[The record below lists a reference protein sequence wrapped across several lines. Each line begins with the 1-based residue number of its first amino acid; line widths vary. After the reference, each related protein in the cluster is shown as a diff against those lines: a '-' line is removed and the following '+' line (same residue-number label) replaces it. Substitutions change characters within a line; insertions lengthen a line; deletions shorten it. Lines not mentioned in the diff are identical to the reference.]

1 VRRRFGPSRI
11 ALLVGTLGLVAS
23 ACVSGGG
30 GAAPKPVAT
39 VKVTEPTSPVT
50 VRFASWVGNAPNMK
64 KFAQDFE
71 KLHPNITIKFENIPA
86 GQFTDKLTTEV
97 AGGTAPDAVLMDSSA
112 ISDFASRQALLD
124 LDPYIA
130 QSKVVS
136 ADDYVGAFK
145 TSAIYQNH
153 MFGLPFDGETTGLF
167 YRTDLFSAA
176 GIDGPPTTWDELM
189 ADAQKLTN
197 PAAKQYGYAIFTQEA
212 AYYWYP
218 FLWQAGGD
226 LVGSDGT
233 TIAFDS
239 DAGRQAAE
247 FYVDLAKYA
256 PPDYLASNSW
266 DGRVS
271 FANGQVAMYMAGS
284 WFAGEMNASFPK
296 INGKWASAPLPAGPA
311 GCATTIAG
319 DSLAVMQ
326 QSDNPTAAWLW
337 LEYLSQPSIMTQW
350 TIGDKFSTLLPPRA
364 SILNDPSIFDKKPF
378 MEGFAQNMKCAVEST
393 IANPKWPKIESDLN
407 DELGAAIY
415 GDISPD
421 EALAKAAS
429 YAQSISNG

>member
-1 VRRRFGPSRI
+1 VRRRSVPLN
-11 ALLVGTLGLVAS
+11 AVLLIGLLGLVGS
-23 ACVSGGG
+23 ACLSGETQTQPSPS
-30 GAAPKPVAT
+30 AVISIK
-39 VKVTEPTSPVT
+39 EPTEPVT
-50 VRFASWVGNAPNMK
+50 VRFASWVGNSPNMK

-97 AGGTAPDAVLMDSSA
+97 AGGTAPDAVFMDSSA
-112 ISDFASRQALLD
+112 ISDFASRGALLN

-130 QSKVVS
+130 QSKIVV

-145 TSAIYQNH
+145 TSAIYNGS
-153 MFGLPFDGETTGLF
+153 MYGLPFDGETTGLF

-176 GIDGPPTTWDELM
+176 GIDGPPATWDELM
-189 ADAQKLTN
+189 ADAQKLTV
-197 PAAKQYGYAIFTQEA
+197 PAQKQYGYAIFTQEA

-226 LVGSDGT
+226 LVASDGK

-239 DAGRQAAE
+239 TAGQQAAD
-247 FYVDLAKYA
+247 FYVQLSKYA

-266 DGRVS
+266 DGRVA

-284 WFAGEMNASFPK
+284 WFAGEMNSSFPK
-296 INGKWASAPLPAGPA
+296 IDGKWASAPLPAGPA

-326 QSDNPTAAWLW
+326 QSQNPAAAWLW
-337 LEYLSQPSIMTQW
+337 LEYLSQPDIMTQW

-364 SILNDPSIFDKKPF
+364 SILNDPSLFDKKPF
-378 MEGFAQNMKCAVEST
+378 MEGFAANMKCAVAST

-415 GDISPD
+415 GDITPE
-421 EALAKAAS
+421 EALSKAAA
-429 YAQSISNG
+429 YAQQTSTG